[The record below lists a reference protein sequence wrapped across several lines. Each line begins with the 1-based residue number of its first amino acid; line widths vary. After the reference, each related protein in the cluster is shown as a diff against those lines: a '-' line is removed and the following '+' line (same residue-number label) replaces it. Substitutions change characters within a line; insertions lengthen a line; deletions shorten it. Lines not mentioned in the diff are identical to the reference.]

1 VDEKSASSKWVDSQR
16 RPFKTRIN
24 YWSTRWRSLS
34 IRLLERVLIGNSLAN
49 VVIQDFSSLQH
60 YAPAKNS
67 ILQIKKIESG
77 SVEVRPVEFTTG
89 FAYSYEDARR
99 PIFGYLIA
107 NPVIH
112 VESGL
117 VNACGGFLVEEL
129 AGHYMGIFGAGTVAH
144 EYALTNKNDKK
155 LKGTWASAGI
165 PKQYF
170 HFLAQVL
177 PTLIRTVETFDV
189 EGIVLSKS
197 APRWAI
203 EALSNVHSNLLI
215 SDEATLELER
225 MALVSV
231 PQVINSKDIDLMKKF
246 FSASIEDNDLRK
258 LAFATRAGNFRE
270 LKFEGEIAKFVQE
283 VEGITVVPESLNFID
298 EINFFST
305 YTHYVITGGSATANC
320 IWMKPGTKVLI
331 VFSGYNYETQFDL
344 HLYQSN
350 KLDISYLNIEGLLTF
365 SEVEAE
371 LRKFTQS

>member
-1 VDEKSASSKWVDSQR
+1 VDEKSASSKWVASQR

-67 ILQIKKIESG
+67 ILQIKKIELG
-77 SVEVRPVEFTTG
+77 SVEVRPVEFTNG
-89 FAYSYEDARR
+89 FVYSYEDARR
-99 PIFGYLIA
+99 PIIGYLIA

-129 AGHYMGIFGAGTVAH
+129 SGHYMGIFGAGTVAH

-177 PTLIRTVETFDV
+177 PTLIRTVETFEV
-189 EGIVLSKS
+189 EGIVLSRS

-203 EALSNVHSNLLI
+203 ESLSNVHSNILI
-215 SDEATLELER
+215 TDEATIELER

-231 PQVINSKDIDLMKKF
+231 PQIMNSKDIDLVKNF
-246 FSASIEDNDLRK
+246 FSTSIQDNNSSK

-270 LKFEGEIAKFVQE
+270 LKFEGKIAKFVEEIQ
-283 VEGITVVPESLNFID
+283 GITVVPESLNFID
-298 EINFFST
+298 EIKFFST
-305 YTHYVITGGSATANC
+305 YSHYVITGGSATANC